1 MDLASS
7 DDLAIAKT
15 LNEERLHVLIDLN
28 SHTGEPAQTC
38 RNTVPAR
45 CNACC
50 SGIREGG
57 LSWLPPGAP
66 PSSLGSHRHESPSSA
81 DPTG

>member
-45 CNACC
+45 CNPCC
-50 SGIREGG
+50 SGIVRAIVAA
-57 LSWLPPGAP
+57 PGRPSLEPRPAP
-66 PSSLGSHRHESPSSA
+66 ARKPVVR
-81 DPTG
+81 